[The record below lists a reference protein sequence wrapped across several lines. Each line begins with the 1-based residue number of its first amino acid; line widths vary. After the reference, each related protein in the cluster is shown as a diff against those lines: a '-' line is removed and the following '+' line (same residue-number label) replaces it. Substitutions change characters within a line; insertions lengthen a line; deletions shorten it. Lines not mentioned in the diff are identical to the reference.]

1 MIDNKKLSDIYDRHS
16 RELFVYICGFVRVPE
31 TAEDIL
37 HDAFVRLMRYSEKY
51 PLDDTNIRAFLYRI
65 SRNLCVDHARKSR
78 SVSASPIDETVRS
91 EEAGVP
97 EELERQEL
105 VRTVQELV
113 DRKDTLTR
121 SVYLMRTELDM
132 QYRDIAENLGISERT
147 AKRKMS
153 SMLEY
158 LADSLEK
165 SGFRILIFV
174 LLALCALIFVL

>member
-16 RELFVYICGFVRVPE
+16 RELFIYICGFVRVPE

-51 PLDDTNIRAFLYRI
+51 PLDEANLRAFLYRI
-65 SRNLCVDHARKSR
+65 ARNLCVDHARKMR
-78 SVSASPIDETVRS
+78 AARMTTIDESIRS
-91 EEAGVP
+91 GGMGVP
-97 EELERQEL
+97 EELEQRDLIRIVEEL
-105 VRTVQELV
+105 VE
-113 DRKDTLTR
+113 RKDALTR

-132 QYRDIAENLGISERT
+132 QYREIADNLGISERT
-147 AKRKMS
+147 AKRKMR

-174 LLALCALIFVL
+174 LLALCALIIVL

>member
-16 RELFVYICGFVRVPE
+16 RELFIYICGFVKIPE

-51 PLDDTNIRAFLYRI
+51 PLDETNIRAFLYRI
-65 SRNLCVDHARKSR
+65 SRNLCIDHARKGHELR
-78 SVSASPIDETVRS
+78 VTPIDETIRS
-91 EEAGVP
+91 GGMSVP
-97 EELERQEL
+97 EELERREL
-105 VRTVQELV
+105 AGAVRELV
-113 DRKDTLTR
+113 DGQDALTR
-121 SVYLMRTELDM
+121 SVFLMRTELDM
-132 QYRDIAENLGISERT
+132 PYRDIAENLGISERT

-165 SGFRILIFV
+165 SGFKILIFI